1 MKNVVVVAAHP
12 DDEVLGCGGAIARHA
27 RLGDRVHVVVVTRG
41 MPEVFSPAF
50 IEQGR
55 RELAEA
61 HKILNVASVKFL
73 DFPAPALDTTP
84 GYLVADAIRAVL
96 VEIQPHI
103 VYLPHH
109 GDIHGDHRAVNR
121 ATLVAARPNGT
132 LRVSRML
139 AYETLSESEWG
150 NPNGSDAF
158 QPTVFIG
165 ISEYLAD
172 KIEAMKCYRS
182 QLKASP
188 NARSLE
194 AIRALATYRGHTVN
208 LAAAEAFML
217 VREIEFETHE

>member
-1 MKNVVVVAAHP
+1 MKNIVVVAAHP
-12 DDEVLGCGGAIARHA
+12 DDEVLGCGGVMARHS
-27 RLGDRVHVVVVTRG
+27 RLWRSGPRYRRYPRYFGGILKCFRG
-41 MPEVFSPAF
+41 HGPPRTVRSSPRAGSALGEVLGFS
-50 IEQGR
+50 G
-55 RELAEA
+55 
-61 HKILNVASVKFL
+61 
-73 DFPAPALDTTP
+73 PALDVTP
-84 GYLVADAIRAVL
+84 GYLVADAIRAALRDVR
-96 VEIQPHI
+96 PDI

-109 GDIHGDHRAVNR
+109 GDIHGDHRAVNL
-121 ATLVAARPNGT
+121 ATIVAARPNGVASAPR
-132 LRVSRML
+132 LL

-165 ISEYLAD
+165 ISEHLKD
-172 KIEAMKCYRS
+172 KLKAMECYQS

-217 VREIEFETHE
+217 VREIIS

>member
-1 MKNVVVVAAHP
+1 MKNILVVAAHP
-12 DDEVLGCGGAIARHA
+12 DDEVLGCGGVMARHSHF
-27 RLGDRVHVVVVTRG
+27 GDRVHVIVVTRG
-41 MPEVFSPAF
+41 MSEVFSSASVDRV
-50 IEQGR
+50 R
-55 RELAEA
+55 RELSEA
-61 HKILNVASVKFL
+61 HRVLGVHSVKFL
-73 DFPAPALDTTP
+73 DFPAPALDVTP
-84 GYLVADAIRAVL
+84 GYLIADAIRAVL
-96 VEIQPHI
+96 SDVRPDI

-109 GDIHGDHRAVNR
+109 GDLHGDHRAVNL
-121 ATLVAARPNGT
+121 ATIVAARPNGVASAPR
-132 LRVSRML
+132 LL

-165 ISEYLAD
+165 ISEHLKD
-172 KIEAMKCYRS
+172 KLKAMECYQS

-217 VREIEFETHE
+217 VREIIS